1 MFTIKSIA
9 TVFYTQDKTSLNIV
23 PADALLMFEET
34 PS

>member
-9 TVFYTQDKTSLNIV
+9 TVIQDKTSLNIV
-23 PADALLMFEET
+23 PADALLMFEKT